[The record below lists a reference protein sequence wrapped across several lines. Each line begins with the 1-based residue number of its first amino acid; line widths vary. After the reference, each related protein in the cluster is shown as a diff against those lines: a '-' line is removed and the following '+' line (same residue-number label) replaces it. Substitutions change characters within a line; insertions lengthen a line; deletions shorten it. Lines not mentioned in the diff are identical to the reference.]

1 MPDGNNLRVC
11 LVVIIAS
18 LPYYNI
24 MNTLNQ
30 KSEKIA
36 NKIILWGIYISMLN
50 PLLISEYLLLPDKFA
65 KAVIFRITVE
75 IILIA
80 YIFLILRDKKYLP
93 RFDIL
98 SFATAGFWTTA
109 LLSVIFS
116 TQPFT
121 SIWGSATRGSGFFNF
136 THYVIL
142 FFILRGVAREKSQWQ
157 KIFNFAIIAAVLT
170 ASFAILQKIFPALNG
185 YYMNSSYYRPAGT
198 MGNPIMLTNYL
209 AMTVFIAFA
218 FWKQETNRRKKI
230 LYFLAGILI
239 LSAIFVSQTRG
250 TFLGLAVSGLF
261 LLIFYPSK
269 NIKFTIKKRL
279 LILPVIIA
287 LILPFFIFRSNL
299 NILPERF
306 LVFDNSNR
314 LASWRIALKAIADK
328 PIFGWG
334 MENFAIPF
342 DKYYPGRY
350 TTAYSNLAETWWD
363 KAHNVPLDIGATM
376 GFAGLIA
383 YFFVFA
389 AIFQQLRKN
398 PANDDN
404 ISMPHIIG
412 AVFIAHFVQNLTA
425 FDSVTSEIMFF
436 TFLAYVYFLSSRCRI
451 PETLHHDKNDSRTGF
466 TRLTGWKKIIFAA
479 STITMLITLIQVSL
493 IPFWLNYTSNKAAVL
508 AKKGL
513 YNETMQFYRDIT
525 EKYRGKTYFEKE
537 LNEKF
542 MKIASYFAP
551 LLLDQTENR
560 EEYLKLN
567 QDTINLLNRSV
578 ELEPYHTKHY
588 YNIGLFYNNITV
600 INPSAGQEG
609 LKYFTKSL
617 ELSPNREQALI
628 ESAKMQMMFSDYD
641 GAIAKLQK
649 TAATNPEL
657 AESYIWLGIAH
668 LYKKN
673 NEIAEEY
680 FSVAKK
686 YGYNFEETNILKLMS
701 GAYANN
707 QQWAKA
713 IPYYIK
719 ILEKKPND
727 IEARALLAGSYQKIG
742 KTEEA
747 RREAEILLKI
757 APQAKESIEQF
768 LKNL

>member
-1 MPDGNNLRVC
+1 
-11 LVVIIAS
+11 
-18 LPYYNI
+18 
-24 MNTLNQ
+24 MNAANQ

-36 NKIILWGIYISMLN
+36 NKIIFWGIYISMLN
-50 PLLISEYLLLPDKFA
+50 PLIISEYWLLPDKFA

-98 SFATAGFWTTA
+98 SFATAGFWTAA

-121 SIWGSATRGSGFFNF
+121 SVWGSATRGSGFFNF

-142 FFILRGVAREKSQWQ
+142 FFILKGVAREKSQWQ
-157 KIFNFAIIAAVLT
+157 KIFNFVIIAAALT
-170 ASFAILQKIFPALNG
+170 ALFAILQRIFPALNG

-218 FWKQETNRRKKI
+218 FWKQEIIRQKKI
-230 LYFLAGILI
+230 LYFISGTLI
-239 LSAIFVSQTRG
+239 MIAVFISQTRG

-269 NIKFTIKKRL
+269 NLKFTIKKRL
-279 LILPVIIA
+279 LILLIIIA
-287 LILPFFIFRSNL
+287 LILSFFIFRNNL

-363 KAHNVPLDIGATM
+363 KTHNVPLDIGATM
-376 GFAGLIA
+376 GFVGLLT
-383 YFFVFA
+383 YFFIFA
-389 AIFQQLRKN
+389 AVFQRLRKN

-436 TFLAYVYFLSSRCRI
+436 TFLAYVYFLSSGKYDSVNNQNDLRI
-451 PETLHHDKNDSRTGF
+451 QSP
-466 TRLTGWKKIIFAA
+466 RLTKWKKIIFAA
-479 STITMLITLIQVSL
+479 SAIAILITLIRISV
-493 IPFWLNYTSNKAAVL
+493 IPFWLNYTSNKAAIL

-513 YNETMQFYRDIT
+513 YNETMQFYRGIT

-628 ESAKMQMMFSDYD
+628 ESSKMQMMFSNYD

-649 TAATNPEL
+649 TAAINPEL

-673 NEIAEEY
+673 NEIADEY
-680 FSVAKK
+680 FSTAQK
-686 YGYNFEETNILKLMS
+686 YGYNFEEISILELMS

-713 IPYYIK
+713 IPYYVK
-719 ILEKKPND
+719 ILEKKPDN
-727 IEARALLAGSYQKIG
+727 IETRALLAGSYQKIG

-757 APQAKESIEQF
+757 APQAKESIEAF